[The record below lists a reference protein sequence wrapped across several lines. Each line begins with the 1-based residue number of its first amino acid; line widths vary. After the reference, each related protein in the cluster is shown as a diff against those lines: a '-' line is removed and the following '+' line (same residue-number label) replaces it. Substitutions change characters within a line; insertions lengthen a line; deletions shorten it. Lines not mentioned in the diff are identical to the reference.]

1 MKRTW
6 KGLRL
11 GTNDKLPVHEHI
23 AREKDAA
30 YVYMQLGNIPEMVK
44 KLTIV
49 ARMQNN
55 LSSLSGKEVP
65 AFYDFESSRRNASYS
80 ELPACVQ
87 QDNFNSNF

>member
-11 GTNDKLPVHEHI
+11 GTNDKLPVYEHI

-30 YVYMQLGNIPEMVK
+30 YVYMQLGNVSEMVK
-44 KLTIV
+44 KLSIV

-55 LSSLSGKEVP
+55 LSSLSGKEAP
-65 AFYDFESSRRNASYS
+65 AFYDFESSRNNVVYS
-80 ELPACVQ
+80 ETPVCMQ
-87 QDNFNSNF
+87 EDKFNSNF